1 MIKIWHPPLVLNSQL
16 WFQIIHICTK
26 IRYYMSINYCQK
38 TTYSCCPNR
47 LERKAAHSHTEFTMN
62 GTEQSVNHKLVS
74 VVFEPIP
81 FVCSFLAKAS
91 KAEQLMNATQESV
104 NHLYF

>member
-1 MIKIWHPPLVLNSQL
+1 MNIFANDKNLESSFGFEQSTLVPDYSHLY
-16 WFQIIHICTK
+16 K
-26 IRYYMSINYCQK
+26 NYCQK

-62 GTEQSVNHKLVS
+62 GTKQSVNHKLVPA
-74 VVFEPIP
+74 VFEPIP